1 MTSATNV
8 VQAFEPDDTD
18 EGSALHCLVI
28 VARQHGVHLSVP
40 QLMHENILPAREV
53 TTAEL
58 VKCAESA
65 GLKAKPLQLNWDGL
79 ADLGKV
85 LPAIVRLKHG
95 GSMVLLRQIDSES
108 ETPRIVLQ

>member
-1 MTSATNV
+1 MRYETDDRNVASATNV
-8 VQAFEPDDTD
+8 VPAFEPDETD
-18 EGSALHCLVI
+18 ECSALKCLVI
-28 VARQHGVHLSVP
+28 VARQHGVHLSV
-40 QLMHENILPAREV
+40 QQIVHQNILPPREV

-79 ADLGKV
+79 ADLGKA

-95 GSMVLLRQIDSES
+95 SSMVLLRQID
-108 ETPRIVLQ
+108 